1 MYAISKMDINKT
13 RSITSFISSKNR
25 QLQENTY
32 DFTIDYPDG
41 ILVCRPN
48 EYMELNVLSF
58 DMPNTM
64 YNINDTNK

>member
-1 MYAISKMDINKT
+1 MYATFYCISKMDINKT

-32 DFTIDYPDG
+32 DFTIDYPDS
-41 ILVCRPN
+41 ILTCRPT

-58 DMPNTM
+58 EYGK
-64 YNINDTNK
+64 YNV